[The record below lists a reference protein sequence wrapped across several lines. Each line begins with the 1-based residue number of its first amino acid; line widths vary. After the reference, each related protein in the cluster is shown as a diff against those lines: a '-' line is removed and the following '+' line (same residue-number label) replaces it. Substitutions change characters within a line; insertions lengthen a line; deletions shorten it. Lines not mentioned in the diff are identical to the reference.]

1 MLRAPFCVCWYDVR
15 FDNHDLN
22 VNEIGVNVHMYVHTY
37 LTLLLYKG
45 KTYVCKYHFV
55 KAVLSSFSNLAKTNS
70 VCLYLAGLRL
80 ASYAPRVGASAPCYL
95 IFHDRASHSA
105 LSSPNTTAAAYCVN

>member
-1 MLRAPFCVCWYDVR
+1 
-15 FDNHDLN
+15 
-22 VNEIGVNVHMYVHTY
+22 MYVRTY

-45 KTYVCKYHFV
+45 MYHVCTYHFA
-55 KAVLSSFSNLAKTNS
+55 KSVLSPFSNVAKINS